1 MSFEPPHAAL
11 FAGTFGVGLAFLLW
25 RSGCSNCGNG
35 AFGFTILIVVLLL
48 VLRSGGGGPPTRPA

>member
-1 MSFEPPHAAL
+1 MNLEPSHAAL
-11 FAGTFGVGLAFLLW
+11 LAGTFGVGLAFLLW

-48 VLRSGGGGPPTRPA
+48 VFRSGGGPPTRPA